1 MIYHDGRHLF
11 CLVVEVV
18 TLTLPNE
25 AVFFYFGKLA
35 NQQTLS
41 PLHNWFYIDFLGAK
55 VELTGQQDSGTRDTD
70 LRLRGINMVSACHEP
85 AIV

>member
-1 MIYHDGRHLF
+1 MVYHDGRHLF

-55 VELTGQQDSGTRDTD
+55 VEISTPQYQL
-70 LRLRGINMVSACHEP
+70 
-85 AIV
+85 

>member
-1 MIYHDGRHLF
+1 MVYHDGRHLF

-35 NQQTLS
+35 IQQTLN
-41 PLHNWFYIDFLGAK
+41 PLYNWFYIDFLGAK
-55 VELTGQQDSGTRDTD
+55 VEIIIQPELF
-70 LRLRGINMVSACHEP
+70 
-85 AIV
+85 

>member
-1 MIYHDGRHLF
+1 M
-11 CLVVEVV
+11 VVEVV

-55 VELTGQQDSGTRDTD
+55 VELYNNKKIFFKQ
-70 LRLRGINMVSACHEP
+70 LIKLNL
-85 AIV
+85 

>member
-1 MIYHDGRHLF
+1 
-11 CLVVEVV
+11 VV

-35 NQQTLS
+35 IQQTLS

-55 VELTGQQDSGTRDTD
+55 VEFLTILFSS
-70 LRLRGINMVSACHEP
+70 LALRGHAAPATTGRAHALATRGVP
-85 AIV
+85 AIIRLFGRKSESA

>member
-1 MIYHDGRHLF
+1 MVYHDGRHLF
-11 CLVVEVV
+11 CMVVEVV

-35 NQQTLS
+35 IQQTLS

-55 VELTGQQDSGTRDTD
+55 VEFIMPSLRTRC
-70 LRLRGINMVSACHEP
+70 GSN
-85 AIV
+85 